1 MPHFQLAFSD
11 PLLTVRELATK
22 LRVSRATVWR
32 MVAAGRLPDP
42 VYPSWRTPRW
52 VESACDAALACTT
65 LPPREAK
72 ALRRKATRPRI
83 ADRQKLSK
91 DEEAARPD
99 VEGGCVR
106 LSAEPT
112 PTDKLK
118 PFDGLTAQTNRAL
131 D

>member
-52 VESACDAALACTT
+52 REHECIIAIDKHRYT
-65 LPPREAK
+65 PNEAK
-72 ALRRKATRPRI
+72 EQRRRKAI
-83 ADRQKLSK
+83 VGS
-91 DEEAARPD
+91 
-99 VEGGCVR
+99 
-106 LSAEPT
+106 
-112 PTDKLK
+112 
-118 PFDGLTAQTNRAL
+118 LTFRG
-131 D
+131 